1 MPCKHTLRH
10 DTLPGAKGYL
20 RRPTWDPPAP
30 GLLAGGWVGQRTLMG
45 ALQALIHW
53 TNGHLPL
60 SYRASSRMLWTVSG
74 RSLEKSFSPGLS
86 HGLAHPR
93 SPSQAQPQQVDATGV
108 AGKNKQQAP
117 QSALRESW
125 DPRHP
130 PRLSNPSLAHKS
142 AFISLSQK
150 C

>member
-1 MPCKHTLRH
+1 MGP
-10 DTLPGAKGYL
+10 PS
-20 RRPTWDPPAP
+20 TWIAGWRMGRSKDPDGSPA
-30 GLLAGGWVGQRTLMG
+30 GS
-45 ALQALIHW
+45 IHW

-60 SYRASSRMLWTVSG
+60 SHRASSRMLCTVSG
-74 RSLEKSFSPGLS
+74 RSLEKSFSAALS
-86 HGLAHPR
+86 RGLAHPR
-93 SPSQAQPQQVDATGV
+93 SPSQAQPHQVDAAGD

-130 PRLSNPSLAHKS
+130 LRLPNPSLAHKS

>member
-30 GLLAGGWVGQRTLMG
+30 GLLAGGWVGQGTLMG

-60 SYRASSRMLWTVSG
+60 SPSRSP
-74 RSLEKSFSPGLS
+74 EKSLFPGLS

-93 SPSQAQPQQVDATGV
+93 SPSQAQPQQVDAAGV

-142 AFISLSQK
+142 AFLSLSQK